1 MQPGETLLM
10 TGSGD
15 TRYARFQPL
24 ALGGAGYGSNLRNL
38 KVYEPGL
45 GWSLMEPRWR
55 VLEALTGGTLQ
66 MQAAGRQ
73 YLPQEPR
80 EDDDSY
86 AVRLARSVCPPYYLR
101 LEQMLAGMLTR
112 KPIRLDNVPDEM
124 VEQLYDVDLTG
135 SGLDVFLQHLARIC
149 IRYGHVGVLVD
160 YPRGDEGDAT
170 PVTDFSRPYWVPYSP
185 RDILGWRTDVVGGT
199 QQLTML
205 RLRETLTVPYGEWGE
220 ELVEQVRVLEPG
232 RFRVYR
238 LQASRSRDWELINE
252 GSTTQDRIPFA
263 IAYSNRSAT
272 LESTPPLEEVAW
284 LNLQAYQCESDQG
297 NLLHVAAV
305 PRYNLF
311 GVPAEVEELSA
322 GPSSATAFPSDARAE
337 FAEPTGT
344 SYDARFKQ
352 LDRIKEQIAELGL
365 AAVLGQNM
373 TNQAAEAKAIDR
385 SQGDAALQAVAIGL
399 QDLVDQCLGFHA
411 AYLGLP
417 DGGSSAVNRDFVS
430 ARLEPAEV
438 QQLIALRV
446 SNDISQETL
455 LTRLSEGE
463 WLGSDFDIEAEM
475 EQTMQAQADALQ
487 AQQDQ
492 LDASVAG
499 LPRKPTAGSAVDNG
513 QDVQPGR

>member
-1 MQPGETLLM
+1 MQPGETLILA
-10 TGSGD
+10 GNGD

-24 ALGGAGYGSNLRNL
+24 AMGNAAASGGFRSL
-38 KVYEPGL
+38 KVYEPGIS
-45 GWSLMEPRWR
+45 WARQEPRWR
-55 VLEALTGGTLQ
+55 LIEQLCLGTLG
-66 MQAAGRQ
+66 MQQAGER
-73 YLPQEPR
+73 YLPREPR
-80 EDDDSY
+80 EDPESY
-86 AVRLARSVCPPYYLR
+86 QNRLAKSFCPPYYLR

-112 KPIRLDNVPDEM
+112 KPIRLDNVPDAM

-135 SGLDVFLQHLARIC
+135 SGLDVFLQHLARLC

-160 YPRGDEGDAT
+160 FPRGDEGDDT
-170 PVTDFSRPYWVPYSP
+170 PVTDFSRPYWVPYAP

-199 QQLTML
+199 QKLTML

-220 ELVEQVRVLEPG
+220 EVVEQVRVLEPG

-238 LQASRSRDWELINE
+238 LQASKSRDWELISE
-252 GSTTQDRIPFA
+252 GTTTMDEIPFA

-337 FAEPTGT
+337 FTEPTGT
-344 SYDARFKQ
+344 SYEARFKQ
-352 LDRIKEQIAELGL
+352 LDRIKDQIAELGL
-365 AAVLGQNM
+365 AAVLGQNL

-399 QDLVDQCLGFHA
+399 QDLVDQCLSFHA

-430 ARLEPAEV
+430 ARLEPADV
-438 QQLIALRV
+438 QQLIQLRL
-446 SNDISQETL
+446 NNEISQETL
-455 LTRLSEGE
+455 LTRLAEGE
-463 WLGSDFDIEAEM
+463 WLGSDFDIEAEL
-475 EQTMQAQADALQ
+475 EQTMQAKAEGLQ

-492 LDASVAG
+492 MQAAMQQ
-499 LPRKPTAGSAVDNG
+499 LPGQPSAAAA
-513 QDVQPGR
+513 